1 MKAFPALVLSIFAC
15 LSCAAPVHRGYI
27 PVSGGAKLYYEEAG
41 QGEPLILLHGNTLDT
56 RMWDPQFSEFAKH
69 YRTIRFDF
77 RGYGRSSLP
86 EEGQAFTHLDDLL
99 ALMDALRIGRAHI
112 VGLSMGAFVG
122 FDMLGLAPGRMLS
135 SVMACGL
142 LKTFKGPSEPEDS
155 LEWAQ
160 REAEIAA
167 YRASGVENRKAE
179 WVESLIEGGGSRAES
194 IRRPIEKM
202 VGDWSAW
209 QELHHMPR
217 VLYAADAAEAFYS
230 NCPEVPV
237 LLIRDMNS
245 KGRPGIL
252 RYLPNG
258 EWLRIEDSGHMVN
271 MEQPEAFNDAVLS
284 FLSSH

>member
-1 MKAFPALVLSIFAC
+1 MKTIPALVSAVLLCI
-15 LSCAAPVHRGYI
+15 SCSAPVHSGFI
-27 PVSGGAKLYYEEAG
+27 PVSGGAQLYYEEAG
-41 QGEPLILLHGNTLDT
+41 RGEPLILLHGNTLDV

-86 EEGQAFTHLDDLL
+86 EEGRAFTHLDDLL
-99 ALMDALRIGRAHI
+99 ALMDSLRLDRAHI

-122 FDMLGLAPGRMLS
+122 FDMLGLAPERMLS

-155 LEWAQ
+155 VEWVQ

-167 YRASGVENRKAE
+167 YRAYGVERKKTE
-179 WVESLIEGGGSRAES
+179 WVESLVAGGGSNAES
-194 IRRPIEKM
+194 IRAPLTEM
-202 VGDWSAW
+202 VSGWSAW

-217 VLYAADAAEAFYS
+217 VLYAADAAEPFYR
-230 NCPEVPV
+230 NCPDVPV
-237 LLIRDMNS
+237 LLIRDMHS

-252 RYLPNG
+252 KYLPNG
-258 EWLRIEDSGHMVN
+258 DWLRMEDAGHMVN
-271 MEQPEAFNDAVLS
+271 MEQPEAFNSAVLS
-284 FLSSH
+284 FLSSR